1 MKFHVKLSRLVIS
14 REHTFSH
21 RIQIV
26 VFSCLSRNTI
36 IYANSIV
43 ARRNEHEKCSQN
55 GMFLF
60 IDIVQIH
67 MWLFDVIFR
76 RCTTTMFILTTT
88 KMKKNEI
95 MKHYQMSSSRQF
107 MKTMMPTVSTT
118 EPAATVKSFSSFSNC
133 KKAMNALETSITI
146 CFCLQSI
153 RETYSN
159 YLIWPKAV
167 AANINLTH
175 SLQNNRTRCTH
186 V

>member
-1 MKFHVKLSRLVIS
+1 MNMRNVHKTVCFYLSILFKFTCDCSMW
-14 REHTFSH
+14 FSDAA
-21 RIQIV
+21 QQQ
-26 VFSCLSRNTI
+26 
-36 IYANSIV
+36 
-43 ARRNEHEKCSQN
+43 CSFWQ
-55 GMFLF
+55 
-60 IDIVQIH
+60 QQK
-67 MWLFDVIFR
+67 W
-76 RCTTTMFILTTT
+76 
-88 KMKKNEI
+88 KKNEI

-167 AANINLTH
+167 AANTNLTH
-175 SLQNNRTRCTH
+175 SLQKNRARCTH